1 MFSLSFNF
9 AGASVSM
16 LISSFIILFV
26 NITGHD
32 LLTLFTNRSV
42 NINQR
47 NPFFRHRS
55 SSRSLTRD
63 RRHVKPASLRSL
75 NSRGGFAST
84 RGLKLRIYGE
94 SLFVILQQVVKKTVH
109 VVLPLR
115 PGGLGFDL

>member
-1 MFSLSFNF
+1 
-9 AGASVSM
+9 M

-26 NITGHD
+26 NITVHD

-47 NPFFRHRS
+47 NPFFRDRS

-63 RRHVKPASLRSL
+63 RRHVKPSSLRSL
-75 NSRGGFAST
+75 NSCGGFAST
-84 RGLKLRIYGE
+84 KGLKLRIYGE
-94 SLFVILQQVVKKTVH
+94 KLFVTLQQVVKKTVH
-109 VVLPLR
+109 VVSPLR